1 MNRRA
6 FGIRCAIRTLL
17 TLGLLAGISATTM
30 AQGFRGGG
38 SPGGGGMSSP
48 EESFR
53 RIDTNGDGVIDAGEV
68 QQVDGFR
75 KQFLTQM
82 GIDGSRPV
90 SLREYTEKREQAMR
104 SFDPQQFRRPDSGG
118 GSLGGGGVPGF
129 GGPLGSGGGPPSFPS
144 RSESDRGDGRRSEEP
159 GRDERRD
166 DRDRGRDERR
176 ESSNSSKSSKKSA
189 KPKERVTKELPADY
203 RDKDK
208 NGDGQIGLYEWDRK
222 AFAQF
227 YALDR
232 NGDGLLTPDELI
244 AATKKSSSS
253 DKSSSKS
260 ATTTSTAAPS
270 GDTKSSPS
278 TSDSTKPSDSSSMKS
293 ASATATTESSPGIKS
308 FVGLDSNRDG
318 KLSEEEWRRSR
329 TARGKFEKAKIELKF
344 PVDQAQFVEMYNK
357 VEAQ

>member
-6 FGIRCAIRTLL
+6 LGIRCAIRTVFA
-17 TLGLLAGISATTM
+17 LGLLAGVSATTM

-38 SPGGGGMSSP
+38 PPGGISSP

-75 KQFLTQM
+75 RQFLTQM

-118 GSLGGGGVPGF
+118 GSPGGGGFPGF
-129 GGPLGSGGGPPSFPS
+129 GGSPGSGGGPPSIPP
-144 RSESDRGDGRRSEEP
+144 RSDSDRGDGRRPDEP
-159 GRDERRD
+159 A
-166 DRDRGRDERR
+166 RDERR

-189 KPKERVTKELPADY
+189 KPKERVTKDLPGDY
-203 RDKDK
+203 REKDK

-260 ATTTSTAAPS
+260 ATTTTIAAAS
-270 GDTKSSPS
+270 GDAKSSPS
-278 TSDSTKPSDSSSMKS
+278 TSDTTKPSDSSSMKS
-293 ASATATTESSPGIKS
+293 ASASATTETSPGIKS

-318 KLSEEEWRRSR
+318 KLSEDEWRRSR
-329 TARGKFEKAKIELKF
+329 RTREKFENAKIELKF
-344 PVDQAQFVEMYNK
+344 PLDQAQYVELYNK